1 MNAVSTSVEPVIRM
15 DRVALASMQDQNSV
29 VVEDVTWTVQPGDY
43 WVVAGL
49 QGSGKTDFLML
60 TGGLM
65 GPVRGDYFF
74 YGQEM
79 PIFEDSR
86 LHERLR
92 LGLVFESAQ
101 LFNHL
106 TVSENIALPLRYH
119 KNLTAG
125 DAVAP
130 VQAMLDATE
139 LGQWADSTPGA
150 LGRNWQ
156 RRVGLAR
163 ALMLKPEILLLD
175 NPLAGLDFRHLT
187 WWLSF
192 LSDLCHGHPLVD
204 NRPLTLVTTTADL
217 RPWKGYGRE
226 FAILKN
232 RRFIVLGSWGQ
243 LEAARDEL
251 VRELLTTELSSA

>member
-1 MNAVSTSVEPVIRM
+1 MNAAATATEPVIRL
-15 DRVALASMQDQNSV
+15 DQVALGSMQDPDTV
-29 VVEDVTWTVQPGDY
+29 VVEDVCWKVQPGDY

-65 GPVRGDYFF
+65 GPARGDYFF
-74 YGQEM
+74 FGEEM

-86 LHERLR
+86 LQERLR
-92 LGLVFESAQ
+92 LGLVFESGQ

-119 KNLTAG
+119 RNLTAA
-125 DAVAP
+125 DAVP
-130 VQAMLDATE
+130 QVQAMLDATE
-139 LGQWADSTPGA
+139 LGSWADSTPGA
-150 LGRNWQ
+150 LARNWQ

-163 ALMLKPEILLLD
+163 ALMLKPEVLLLD

-187 WWLSF
+187 WWLNF
-192 LSDLCHGHPLVD
+192 LGDLSRGHPLLD
-204 NRPLTLVTTTADL
+204 NRPVTVVATAADL
-217 RPWKGYGRE
+217 RPWKGYARQ
-226 FAILKN
+226 FAVLKN
-232 RRFIVLGSWGQ
+232 KHFVSLGTWEQ

-251 VRELLTTELSSA
+251 VQELLTMQPGSP